1 MMMIRADRGEDGAE
15 DGSIRMVRAM
25 NTKPIFSSARQNW
38 KTPAKVYADL
48 DVEFGFDF
56 DPCPSDPAFNGLECD
71 WGSCNFLNP
80 PYSQIMAWLKKAIIE
95 HQKGKAIVALLPSRT
110 GTAWFHECVLP
121 HATEIRFIRGR
132 LQFDDCGV
140 NAPFDSLIAIY
151 R

>member
-1 MMMIRADRGEDGAE
+1 
-15 DGSIRMVRAM
+15 M
-25 NTKPIFSSARQNW
+25 NTKPIFSSSRQNW

-48 DVEFGFDF
+48 NSEFGFTG
-56 DPCPSDPAFNGLECD
+56 DPCPPDPDFDGLLCD
-71 WGSCNFLNP
+71 WSTVNFLNP

-95 HQKGKAIVALLPSRT
+95 HRKGKTIVALLPSRT

-140 NAPFDSLIAIY
+140 NAPFDSMIVIY
-151 R
+151 RAER